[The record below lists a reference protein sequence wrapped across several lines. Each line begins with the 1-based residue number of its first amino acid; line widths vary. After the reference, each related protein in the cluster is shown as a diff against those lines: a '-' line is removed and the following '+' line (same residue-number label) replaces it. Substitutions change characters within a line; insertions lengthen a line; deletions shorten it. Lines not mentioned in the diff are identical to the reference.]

1 MCNKHSIIASTLT
14 IFNVL
19 EFQCEQLSS
28 LISNIFI
35 NVIYNLLYI
44 IYIFCVLY
52 FLRRNF
58 STHCDRDREM
68 ERKRKKKGKER
79 TRERED
85 LYPSLIAHMCG
96 SRACREVEGRKK
108 QEERKR
114 ENNDGTRGC

>member
-1 MCNKHSIIASTLT
+1 MYFIVNSKLNFNTWGGGRGDQMCNKHSIIASTLT
-14 IFNVL
+14 IFNVF

-79 TRERED
+79 TRERE
-85 LYPSLIAHMCG
+85 
-96 SRACREVEGRKK
+96 REKIFIRP
-108 QEERKR
+108 
-114 ENNDGTRGC
+114 